1 MLASRLTLACAFAL
15 TAISATAEQSGAEQ
29 SGAIGLELNAA
40 TQEDTGCRLSFL
52 VQNELEADIKQ
63 LALEAV
69 LFDAQGQVSQ
79 LTLLDFAALPKARP
93 RVRQFIIANTQCS
106 AISRLLINGAS
117 ACTGEGLTPASCEQ
131 ALKPSSR
138 TTIEVIG

>member
-1 MLASRLTLACAFAL
+1 MLASRITLTCALALSAAQAFADQVG
-15 TAISATAEQSGAEQ
+15 E
-29 SGAIGLELNAA
+29 IGLELNAA
-40 TQEDTGCRLSFL
+40 TQEDAGCRLSFL
-52 VQNELEADIKQ
+52 VQNGLETDIEKF
-63 LALEAV
+63 AVEAV

-93 RVRQFIIANTQCS
+93 RVRQFIIANTECS

-117 ACTGEGLTPASCEQ
+117 ACAGPNLTPASCEK

-138 TTIEVIG
+138 TNIEVIG